1 MVKPKIGIIG
11 AGKLGLAL
19 AKLGAEA
26 GYEVWIGSR
35 KAAAKNELAVDVL
48 APGAKAKN
56 SDEIFKEMPM
66 IILAIPL
73 SNYQSIPKENLAGKL
88 VIDAMNYWWEVDGT
102 ENIYSTIEETSS
114 ERVQQYFDQSTVV
127 KAFNHMGYHDVQDEA
142 RVKGATDRKA
152 IALAGDDSQAVTKV
166 AQVID
171 DFGFD
176 PLQLGK
182 LANGLVLEPGN
193 PLFGADETKVN
204 LEKLVEHFYQS
215 DEGKQILKR

>member
-56 SDEIFKEMPM
+56 RDEIFKEMPM

-73 SNYQSIPKENLAGKL
+73 SNYQSIPKENLAGKF

-182 LANGLVLEPGN
+182 LANGLMLEPGN
-193 PLFGADETKVN
+193 ALFGADETKVN